1 MITGGYTPNDDDGI
15 RVELLFL
22 NGSQV
27 CELEPLPVKRVTH
40 TQSGLITCGGRYT
53 KDSCLIFSSGTWK
66 SHGTTLKNRRIHSSF
81 QHNNEILL
89 IGGEYSPNTTETVTK
104 DGTHRPSFNLAHPT
118 K

>member
-1 MITGGYTPNDDDGI
+1 MITGGNPFSKVGK
-15 RVELLFL
+15 RVELLFQ

-27 CELEPLPVKRVTH
+27 CELEPLPDNRLDH

-66 SHGTTLKNRRIHSSF
+66 SHGTTLKKREDHSSF

-89 IGGEYSPNTTETVTK
+89 IGGQDSPNTTEIVTE
-104 DGTHRPSFNLAHPT
+104 DGTNRPSFNLVHPT